1 MEENAWR
8 SRRKEYTRVFR
19 FGGKLVVADEGRS
32 SQGRIT

>member
-1 MEENAWR
+1 MEENTWR
-8 SRRKEYTRVFR
+8 SGRKEYTRVFS